1 MAAQWERQEARYAEI
16 AVDAAV
22 GPERTFTYAIPD
34 GVRLHPGQ
42 PVLVPLLS
50 RRVGGVVFAL
60 SDTTQIQGIRPVL
73 AAQHPE
79 PVLAPHQLELAWWLS
94 RETRCTLYEAAAVML
109 PQDFRRRLV
118 RHLSLPSPEAP
129 SRDAATLTA
138 ADSCVLEFLARR
150 GRVSQDALERSLGAQ
165 SVRAARRLV
174 RAGLVAEGWEL
185 SRQAARPAFSQ

>member
-1 MAAQWERQEARYAEI
+1 MAAQWERPNARYAEI

-22 GPERTFTYAIPD
+22 GPERTFTYEIPPRM
-34 GVRLHPGQ
+34 RLSPGQ

-60 SDTTQIQGIRPVL
+60 SDTTEVQGIRPVV

-109 PQDFRRRLV
+109 PPG
-118 RHLSLPSPEAP
+118 LPPPPRPLLEPPRPRSP
-129 SRDAATLTA
+129 
-138 ADSCVLEFLARR
+138 
-150 GRVSQDALERSLGAQ
+150 
-165 SVRAARRLV
+165 
-174 RAGLVAEGWEL
+174 
-185 SRQAARPAFSQ
+185 